1 VSSLAAAA
9 MPGVGVLL
17 YSAFI
22 WNLTGSPFTWAQ
34 GHVAWGR
41 HYTGLAVLVT
51 DRYRYI
57 ANAGLTGYL
66 SQVPLDFLN
75 AVGVVFVLATVWPV
89 ARRLGLA

>member
-1 VSSLAAAA
+1 